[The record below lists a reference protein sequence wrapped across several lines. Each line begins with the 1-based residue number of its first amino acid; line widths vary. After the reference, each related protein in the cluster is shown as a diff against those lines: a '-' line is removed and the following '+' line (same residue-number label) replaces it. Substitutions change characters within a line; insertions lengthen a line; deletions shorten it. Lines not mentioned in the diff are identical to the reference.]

1 MPLARAPE
9 ARWICRRMSLA
20 AVWPGKR
27 MEFLVDARDKDLA
40 HALEH
45 GRFGLGFVDANLK
58 VSRRCGVLSEW
69 LPIEGEAVCSSP
81 FLMHMEEALQ
91 ALQDQKEGEML
102 LPSMRLPALGTR
114 RVTISIAWNAQSQCF
129 VVVTTPD
136 HGADQIDR
144 LLASERREKQLLEQ
158 QAEAAAARLR
168 VADTL
173 YRDLVESSG
182 DLVLRFR
189 TNGRIVFANRFA
201 SRFLG
206 VAQDALLERQIDAL
220 FPSMGE
226 DSPWRL
232 DAYATQPASFEMA
245 ARDAQGALVWFWW
258 DVRFS
263 GPRGAGEFQAVG
275 RDVTDARRLRAEQ
288 DKAREEARAAALASQ
303 RLRIAHDLH
312 DTLVRSIVTLIVEMG
327 LVARTTAD
335 EAAGKALTSLQ
346 AQARAGLVEAR
357 DAITHLRSQRR
368 EDDDPAHI
376 LQAFGERMRKT
387 RALDLN
393 VRAALDFEAL
403 PAEIGDCFR
412 RILRE
417 ALRNIELHANARRVD
432 VELRREDSFV
442 LLDIRDDGV
451 GFDPAQPKTDHFGLL
466 GIKERAISIGATLEI
481 SSAPGEGAHLSLR
494 APIEPV

>member
-1 MPLARAPE
+1 
-9 ARWICRRMSLA
+9 
-20 AVWPGKR
+20 
-27 MEFLVDARDKDLA
+27 
-40 HALEH
+40 
-45 GRFGLGFVDANLK
+45 
-58 VSRRCGVLSEW
+58 
-69 LPIEGEAVCSSP
+69 
-81 FLMHMEEALQ
+81 
-91 ALQDQKEGEML
+91 
-102 LPSMRLPALGTR
+102 
-114 RVTISIAWNAQSQCF
+114 
-129 VVVTTPD
+129 
-136 HGADQIDR
+136 
-144 LLASERREKQLLEQ
+144 
-158 QAEAAAARLR
+158 
-168 VADTL
+168 
-173 YRDLVESSG
+173 
-182 DLVLRFR
+182 
-189 TNGRIVFANRFA
+189 
-201 SRFLG
+201 
-206 VAQDALLERQIDAL
+206 
-220 FPSMGE
+220 
-226 DSPWRL
+226 
-232 DAYATQPASFEMA
+232 
-245 ARDAQGALVWFWW
+245 
-258 DVRFS
+258 
-263 GPRGAGEFQAVG
+263 
-275 RDVTDARRLRAEQ
+275 
-288 DKAREEARAAALASQ
+288 
-303 RLRIAHDLH
+303 
-312 DTLVRSIVTLIVEMG
+312 MG